1 MGVVFLPLDCKKEVY
16 LHSIH
21 VGQEFWTLL
30 ISYGDHTEKFGHWTF
45 LDDKGSVCVI
55 VSHTWQRGRLSH
67 PFTRPTQILVIDF
80 RVLGIRII
88 NTPLVFRP
96 GCQLAAIVSSR
107 CEITTLREDDEC
119 YRTETKVNSNRP
131 CRRVEY

>member
-45 LDDKGSVCVI
+45 FDDKGSVCVI
-55 VSHTWQRGRLSH
+55 VSHTW
-67 PFTRPTQILVIDF
+67 
-80 RVLGIRII
+80 
-88 NTPLVFRP
+88 
-96 GCQLAAIVSSR
+96 
-107 CEITTLREDDEC
+107 
-119 YRTETKVNSNRP
+119 
-131 CRRVEY
+131 